1 MPKDEAAD
9 FSVTARQTVY
19 EGRIWNVV
27 SETFDYNG
35 ESLTRDFVEHTGA
48 VAVAAL
54 NAAGEL
60 FMIRQ
65 YRHPVRK
72 NLWELPAGLTDLSGE
87 SNLDAAKR
95 ELAEEADERRHADQ
109 ADGRR
114 RQHPCEH
121 GVTAET
127 WQSLQTFHTTPG
139 GNDESIEIFLAT
151 DLSEAEIDFV
161 REGEESDMQERWVT
175 LDEAI
180 ESVLKSEMQ
189 NPAAVVAI
197 LALAHR
203 LK

>member
-1 MPKDEAAD
+1 LSAKKLLDFSKSKAMPKDEPAD
-9 FSVTARQTVY
+9 FSVTARQTVF
-19 EGRIWNVV
+19 EGRVWNVV

-35 ESLTRDFVEHTGA
+35 QLLTRDFVAHTGA

-54 NAAGEL
+54 NDAGEL

-72 NLWELPAGLTDLSGE
+72 FLWELPAGLTDMAGE

-95 ELAEEADERRHADQ
+95 ELAEEAGLQ
-109 ADGRR
+109 AS
-114 RQHPCEH
+114 
-121 GVTAET
+121 T

-139 GNDESIEIFLAT
+139 GNDESIEIFVAT
-151 DLSEAEIDFV
+151 ELSEAKTDFV
-161 REGEESDMQERWVT
+161 REGEESDMQGRWVA
-175 LDEAI
+175 LDEALQ
-180 ESVLKSEMQ
+180 SVQNSDIQ

-197 LALAHR
+197 LALALR

>member
-1 MPKDEAAD
+1 M
-9 FSVTARQTVY
+9 
-19 EGRIWNVV
+19 
-27 SETFDYNG
+27 
-35 ESLTRDFVEHTGA
+35 
-48 VAVAAL
+48 
-54 NAAGEL
+54 
-60 FMIRQ
+60 
-65 YRHPVRK
+65 
-72 NLWELPAGLTDLSGE
+72 SGE

-95 ELAEEADERRHADQ
+95 ELAEEAGLQ
-109 ADGRR
+109 
-114 RQHPCEH
+114 
-121 GVTAET
+121 AET

-151 DLSEAEIDFV
+151 DLSEAEIDFE

-180 ESVLKSEMQ
+180 ESVLKSEIQ

>member
-1 MPKDEAAD
+1 MPKDESAD
-9 FSVTARQTVY
+9 FSVTARQTVF
-19 EGRIWNVV
+19 EGRVWDVV
-27 SETFDYNG
+27 NETFDYNG
-35 ESLTRDFVEHTGA
+35 QSLTRDFVAHTGA

-54 NAAGEL
+54 NEAGEL

-72 NLWELPAGLTDLSGE
+72 YLWELPAGLTDIAGE

-95 ELAEEADERRHADQ
+95 ELAEEAGLQ
-109 ADGRR
+109 A
-114 RQHPCEH
+114 
-121 GVTAET
+121 AT

-139 GNDESIEIFLAT
+139 GNNESIEIFLAT
-151 DLSEAEIDFV
+151 GLSETTIDFV
-161 REGEESDMQERWVT
+161 PEGEESDMQGRWIP
-175 LDEAI
+175 LDEALL
-180 ESVLKSEMQ
+180 SVQRSDIQ

>member
-9 FSVTARQTVY
+9 FSVTARQTVF
-19 EGRIWNVV
+19 EGRVWNVV
-27 SETFDYNG
+27 SETFDYTG
-35 ESLTRDFVEHTGA
+35 QPLTRDFVAHTGA

-54 NAAGEL
+54 NDAGEL

-65 YRHPVRK
+65 YRHPVRRY
-72 NLWELPAGLTDLSGE
+72 LWELPAGLTDMPGE

-95 ELAEEADERRHADQ
+95 ELAEEAGLQ
-109 ADGRR
+109 
-114 RQHPCEH
+114 
-121 GVTAET
+121 AET
-127 WQSLQTFHTTPG
+127 WKSLQTFFTTPG
-139 GNDESIEIFLAT
+139 GSDEAIEIFLAT
-151 DLSEAEIDFV
+151 ELSPAQTDFV

-180 ESVLKSEMQ
+180 ESVLKSDIQ

-197 LALAHR
+197 LALANR

>member
-1 MPKDEAAD
+1 MPKDEPAD
-9 FSVTARQTVY
+9 FSVTARQTVF
-19 EGRIWNVV
+19 EGRVWNVV

-35 ESLTRDFVEHTGA
+35 QSLTRDFVAHTGA

-54 NAAGEL
+54 NEAGEL

-72 NLWELPAGLTDLSGE
+72 YLWELPAGLTDMAGE

-95 ELAEEADERRHADQ
+95 ELAEETGLQ
-109 ADGRR
+109 A
-114 RQHPCEH
+114 EH
-121 GVTAET
+121 

-151 DLSEAEIDFV
+151 GLSDATTDFV
-161 REGEESDMQERWVT
+161 REGEESDMQWCWVA
-175 LDEAI
+175 LDEALL
-180 ESVLKSEMQ
+180 SVQSSDIQ

-203 LK
+203 VK

>member
-1 MPKDEAAD
+1 LLRSSVKKLLDFSKSKAMPKDESTD
-9 FSVTARQTVY
+9 FSVTARQTVF
-19 EGRIWNVV
+19 EGRVWNVV
-27 SETFDYNG
+27 SETFEYNG
-35 ESLTRDFVEHTGA
+35 QSLTRDFVAHTGA

-54 NAAGEL
+54 NEAGEL

-72 NLWELPAGLTDLSGE
+72 YLWELPAGLTDMAGE

-95 ELAEEADERRHADQ
+95 ELAEEAGLQ
-109 ADGRR
+109 AS
-114 RQHPCEH
+114 
-121 GVTAET
+121 T

-139 GNDESIEIFLAT
+139 GNDESIEVFLAT
-151 DLSEAEIDFV
+151 GLSEVTTDFV
-161 REGEESDMQERWVT
+161 REGEESDMQGRWVA

-180 ESVLKSEMQ
+180 LSVQNSDIQ

>member
-1 MPKDEAAD
+1 LLRSNVKKLLDFSKSKAMPKDESAD
-9 FSVTARQTVY
+9 FSVTARQTVF
-19 EGRIWNVV
+19 EGRVWNVV

-35 ESLTRDFVEHTGA
+35 QSLTRDFVAHTGA

-54 NAAGEL
+54 NDAGEL

-72 NLWELPAGLTDLSGE
+72 YLWELPAGLTDMAGE

-95 ELAEEADERRHADQ
+95 ELAEEAGLQ
-109 ADGRR
+109 AA
-114 RQHPCEH
+114 H
-121 GVTAET
+121 

-151 DLSEAEIDFV
+151 GLSEATTDFV
-161 REGEESDMQERWVT
+161 REGEESDMQGRWIA
-175 LDEAI
+175 LDEALL
-180 ESVLKSEMQ
+180 SVQRSDIQ

>member
-9 FSVTARQTVY
+9 FSVTARQTVF
-19 EGRIWNVV
+19 EGRVWNVA

-35 ESLTRDFVEHTGA
+35 QPLTRDFVAHTGA

-54 NAAGEL
+54 NDAGEL

-65 YRHPVRK
+65 YRHPVRRY
-72 NLWELPAGLTDLSGE
+72 LWELPAGLTDLPGE

-95 ELAEEADERRHADQ
+95 ELAEEAGLQ
-109 ADGRR
+109 
-114 RQHPCEH
+114 
-121 GVTAET
+121 AET
-127 WQSLQTFHTTPG
+127 WQSLQTFFTTPG
-139 GNDESIEIFLAT
+139 GSDEAIEIFLAT
-151 DLSEAEIDFV
+151 GLSEATTDFV
-161 REGEESDMQERWVT
+161 REGEESDMQGRWVA

-180 ESVLKSEMQ
+180 LSVQNSDIQ

>member
-1 MPKDEAAD
+1 MRHLSAKKLLDFSKSKAMPKDEPAD
-9 FSVTARQTVY
+9 FSVTARQTVF
-19 EGRIWNVV
+19 EGRVWNVV

-35 ESLTRDFVEHTGA
+35 QLLTRDFVAHTGA

-54 NAAGEL
+54 NDAGEL

-72 NLWELPAGLTDLSGE
+72 FLWELPAGLTDMAGE

-95 ELAEEADERRHADQ
+95 ELAEEAGLQ
-109 ADGRR
+109 AS
-114 RQHPCEH
+114 
-121 GVTAET
+121 T

-139 GNDESIEIFLAT
+139 GNDESIEVFLAT
-151 DLSEAEIDFV
+151 GLSEVTTDFV
-161 REGEESDMQERWVT
+161 REGEESDMQGRWVA

-180 ESVLKSEMQ
+180 LSVQNSDIQ

>member
-9 FSVTARQTVY
+9 FSVTARQTVF
-19 EGRIWNVV
+19 EGRVWNVV

-35 ESLTRDFVEHTGA
+35 QALTRDFVAHTGA

-54 NAAGEL
+54 NDAGEL
-60 FMIRQ
+60 FMLRQ

-72 NLWELPAGLTDLSGE
+72 FMWELPAGLTDVAGE

-95 ELAEEADERRHADQ
+95 ELVEEAGLQ
-109 ADGRR
+109 
-114 RQHPCEH
+114 
-121 GVTAET
+121 AET

-139 GNDESIEIFLAT
+139 GSDESIEIFLAT
-151 DLSEAEIDFV
+151 GLSLAQTDFV
-161 REGEESDMQERWVT
+161 REGEESDMQSRWVG
-175 LDEAI
+175 LGEAL
-180 ESVLKSEMQ
+180 ESVLESEIQ

-197 LALAHR
+197 LALARR

>member
-54 NAAGEL
+54 NDAGEL

-72 NLWELPAGLTDLSGE
+72 NLWELPAGLTDFKGE

-95 ELAEEADERRHADQ
+95 ELAEEAGLR
-109 ADGRR
+109 
-114 RQHPCEH
+114 
-121 GVTAET
+121 AET

-161 REGEESDMQERWVT
+161 REGEESDMKERWVT

-180 ESVLKSEMQ
+180 ESVLKSEIQ

>member
-27 SETFDYNG
+27 SETFDYKG

-72 NLWELPAGLTDLSGE
+72 NLWELPAGLTDLPGE

-95 ELAEEADERRHADQ
+95 ELAEEAGLQ
-109 ADGRR
+109 
-114 RQHPCEH
+114 
-121 GVTAET
+121 AET
-127 WQSLQTFHTTPG
+127 WQSLQTFYTTPG

-151 DLSEAEIDFV
+151 DLSKAKIDFV

-180 ESVLKSEMQ
+180 ESVLKSEIQ

>member
-72 NLWELPAGLTDLSGE
+72 YLWELPAGLTDLSGE

-95 ELAEEADERRHADQ
+95 ELAEEAGLQ
-109 ADGRR
+109 
-114 RQHPCEH
+114 
-121 GVTAET
+121 AET
-127 WQSLQTFHTTPG
+127 WQILQTFHTTPG

-180 ESVLKSEMQ
+180 ESVLKSEIQ

>member
-1 MPKDEAAD
+1 MPKDEPAD
-9 FSVTARQTVY
+9 FSVTARQTVF
-19 EGRIWNVV
+19 EGRVWNVL

-35 ESLTRDFVEHTGA
+35 QLLTRDFVAHTGA

-54 NAAGEL
+54 NDAAEL

-72 NLWELPAGLTDLSGE
+72 FLWELPAGLTDMAGE

-95 ELAEEADERRHADQ
+95 ELAEEAGLQ
-109 ADGRR
+109 A
-114 RQHPCEH
+114 
-121 GVTAET
+121 AS

-151 DLSEAEIDFV
+151 ELSDASTDFV
-161 REGEESDMQERWVT
+161 REGEEADMQGRWVA
-175 LDEAI
+175 LDEALQ
-180 ESVLKSEMQ
+180 SVQKSEIQ

-197 LALAHR
+197 LALAQR
-203 LK
+203 LKKILEYVYLETG

>member
-54 NAAGEL
+54 NAADEL

-95 ELAEEADERRHADQ
+95 ELAEEAGLQ
-109 ADGRR
+109 
-114 RQHPCEH
+114 
-121 GVTAET
+121 AET

-180 ESVLKSEMQ
+180 ESVLNSEIQ

>member
-1 MPKDEAAD
+1 LLRSSVKKLLDFSKSKAMPKDESAD
-9 FSVTARQTVY
+9 FSVTARQTVF
-19 EGRIWNVV
+19 EGRVWNVV

-35 ESLTRDFVEHTGA
+35 QLLTRDFVAHTGA

-54 NAAGEL
+54 NDAGEL

-72 NLWELPAGLTDLSGE
+72 FLWELPAGLTDMAGE

-95 ELAEEADERRHADQ
+95 ELAEEAGLQ
-109 ADGRR
+109 AS
-114 RQHPCEH
+114 
-121 GVTAET
+121 T

-139 GNDESIEIFLAT
+139 GNDESIEVFLAT
-151 DLSEAEIDFV
+151 GLSEVTTDFV
-161 REGEESDMQERWVT
+161 REGEESDMQGRWVA

-180 ESVLKSEMQ
+180 LSVQNSDIQ